1 MLYVTV
7 KAVLSPRM
15 LLIAHIMVTSVCLM
29 SQDGRTL
36 LHFACQQS
44 ANTEVIVA
52 LLQRLGTSEAIAE
65 ALSAVDEVLARV

>member
-1 MLYVTV
+1 MTV
-7 KAVLSPRM
+7 KPVLSPCM
-15 LLIAHIMVTSVCLM
+15 FLIAHIMVTSVCLM